1 VNASVK
7 ESKSVKAKKN
17 NNKQHHHTH
26 SARRTKMAQALCDI
40 EELHTTACRKGLES
54 YIDPD
59 TGFDVFTSIAH
70 KKRGVCCGSGCRHCP
85 YDHINVPH
93 RKTNQEE
100 PNNID
105 LDSDSDLSTFDNEPV
120 QIISSSR
127 VYTRTG
133 DGGTSQLFSGERR
146 EKVSV
151 PILDCWFDIEVN
163 TLFVHI
169 CFIFDLFML
178 RTTWF
183 LRH

>member
-1 VNASVK
+1 
-7 ESKSVKAKKN
+7 
-17 NNKQHHHTH
+17 
-26 SARRTKMAQALCDI
+26 MAQALCDI

-54 YIDPD
+54 YVDPD

-93 RKTNQEE
+93 HHTNQEE
-100 PNNID
+100 ANNID
-105 LDSDSDLSTFDNEPV
+105 LDSDSDLSTCDNEPV

-151 PILDCWFDIEVN
+151 PILDYWFDIE
-163 TLFVHI
+163 
-169 CFIFDLFML
+169 
-178 RTTWF
+178 
-183 LRH
+183 